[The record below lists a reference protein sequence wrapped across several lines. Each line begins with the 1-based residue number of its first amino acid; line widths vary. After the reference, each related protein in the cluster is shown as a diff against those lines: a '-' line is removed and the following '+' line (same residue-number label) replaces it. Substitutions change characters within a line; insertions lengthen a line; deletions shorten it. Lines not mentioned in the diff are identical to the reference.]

1 MDGPMDGPT
10 DEQILQK
17 RNDGKLS
24 FKLEIDMSNDDVSNA
39 GFWKRKRK
47 RKRLAVSATSKFM
60 GGIATSKITAV
71 WGKRKR
77 KRGSGSGRSSPKIT
91 TPKTLIEYK

>member
-17 RNDGKLS
+17 QNDGKLS

-39 GFWKRKRK
+39 GFWKRK

-77 KRGSGSGRSSPKIT
+77 KRQKQP
-91 TPKTLIEYK
+91 

>member
-1 MDGPMDGPT
+1 
-10 DEQILQK
+10 
-17 RNDGKLS
+17 
-24 FKLEIDMSNDDVSNA
+24 MSNDDVSNA

-77 KRGSGSGRSSPKIT
+77 KRGWEFWWKRKRKRLEKNFEIGSGSGSGRI
-91 TPKTLIEYK
+91 LRA

>member
-1 MDGPMDGPT
+1 MDGWTDGLTDRLMDGPMDGPT

-47 RKRLAVSATSKFM
+47 RLAMSATSKFM
-60 GGIATSKITAV
+60 GGKAAIKS
-71 WGKRKR
+71 
-77 KRGSGSGRSSPKIT
+77 T
-91 TPKTLIEYK
+91 TF